1 MGKKIRIRLPLD
13 EKTAVSLKAGDSVL
27 LSGTVYAARD
37 EAHENMV
44 KLLDEGKELPFDIR
58 DASVYYVGPA
68 PAAPGQVIGPAGPTT
83 SGRMDAYTPRLL
95 DQGLRGMIGKGERSD
110 EVIEAM
116 KRNKAVYFAAVGGAG
131 ALLSKRII
139 SQEVIAWEELGPEA
153 LRKMQVEDFPAIV
166 VIDAEG
172 NDLYRRTE

>member
-1 MGKKIRIRLPLD
+1 MEKKIRIRLPLD

>member
-1 MGKKIRIRLPLD
+1 MGKKIRIGLPLD